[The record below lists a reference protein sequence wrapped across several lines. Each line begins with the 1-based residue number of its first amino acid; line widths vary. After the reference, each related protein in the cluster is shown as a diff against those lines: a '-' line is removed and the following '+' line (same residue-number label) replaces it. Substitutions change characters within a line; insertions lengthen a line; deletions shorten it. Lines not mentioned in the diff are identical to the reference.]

1 MKRLVVIAAVGL
13 LAFTC
18 ATGASAA
25 FRYHP
30 NYPGVGPVLSGSQSQ
45 VRQAVRVCRTHP
57 ASCYRAVTP
66 RPSFARSCRNGGITP
81 RKLAFF
87 LAEMRHG
94 AAFLGVGR
102 GWLCVPVSPEE
113 IVF

>member
-13 LAFTC
+13 LALTC
-18 ATGASAA
+18 ASGASAA

-30 NYPGVGPVLSGSQSQ
+30 DYPGVGPVLSGNQTQ

-66 RPSFARSCRNGGITP
+66 RAAFKRSCRQGEITP
-81 RKLAFF
+81 RKLAFL
-87 LAEMRHG
+87 LAEMRNG
-94 AAFLGVGR
+94 AAFIGVGR